1 MKGYYILEDGKGNI
15 ITEGE
20 NMITIE
26 GRNLLAKLLLAY
38 IKKGESNSVPVSGDF
53 NYKLSSIKLGYHDV
67 ENSNS
72 LNYTTL
78 GTSENEINATGEISS
93 IINGMTVSGNE
104 IKFNAAFIFNN
115 QTGKSNKYNDICMI
129 FTKEDNTEMLF
140 SRYRRGTFYL
150 SDGEQ
155 YRVSYIIT
163 L

>member
-1 MKGYYILEDGKGNI
+1 MKGYYILEDSKGNI

-26 GRNLLAKLLLAY
+26 GRNLLAKLLFEF
-38 IKKGESNSVPVSGDF
+38 IKTSGNSVNITEF

-67 ENSNS
+67 ENSNT
-72 LNYTTL
+72 LTYGTL
-78 GTSENEINATGEISS
+78 GTSENEIDATGEISS
-93 IINGMTVSGNE
+93 IINGMTVAGNE
-104 IKFNAAFIFNN
+104 IKFSAAFTFNN

-129 FTKEDNTEMLF
+129 FAQGNTEMLF

>member
-1 MKGYYILEDGKGNI
+1 MKGYYILEDSKGNI

-26 GRNLLAKLLLAY
+26 GRELLAKLLLAY
-38 IKKGESNSVPVSGDF
+38 IKKGESNSVTVSDF

-78 GTSENEINATGEISS
+78 GTSENEIDVTGTIDS
-93 IINGMTVSGNE
+93 IITGMTVSGNE

-129 FTKEDNTEMLF
+129 FTKEDNTKMLF